1 MMLNP
6 EPTMRASMAD
16 IISHPWF
23 TSNVASESSYI
34 QEMKERA
41 EAKSKKFLKEAA
53 INEDTP
59 MQAASEMNKT
69 G

>member
-1 MMLNP
+1 
-6 EPTMRASMAD
+6 MRASMAD

-41 EAKSKKFLKEAA
+41 EARAKKFDTESTT
-53 INEDTP
+53 NEDIP
-59 MQAASEMNKT
+59 MWAASEMNKT